1 MKTEGINFE
10 YCRNLFL
17 KGAYSN
23 IYILIEKRYEFIK
36 QNISKEQ
43 KGIEFGAGAG
53 LSNFFLK
60 DYSLTITDFCE
71 SNWLDLKNIDAQ
83 KTDFPA
89 ESFDYIL
96 MINVLHHLDKP
107 LQFFREAERILKPE
121 GKIVFIEPYTSLLMK
136 LLLKLSKH
144 ESFYENISPL
154 SEKYSFVKISK
165 SNIDGNNSVAK
176 LIMKNKSSFEQIF
189 PNLNIENIQYR
200 ETFIFMNSGGQYHKS
215 PYIPLPKFMLK
226 TCNLK
231 DRILTRIFPDIFALG
246 VYFTV
251 KKK

>member
-1 MKTEGINFE
+1 MKTDGINFE

-23 IYILIEKRYEFIK
+23 IYFLVEKRYEFIK

-53 LSNFFLK
+53 LSSIFLK
-60 DYSLTITDFCE
+60 DYNLIITDFCE

-83 KTDFPA
+83 KTDFPN

-107 LQFFREAERILKPE
+107 LEFFREAKRILKPE
-121 GKIVFIEPYTSLLMK
+121 GKIVFIEPFTSLLMK

-144 ESFYENISPL
+144 ENFYEKISPL
-154 SEKYSFVKISK
+154 NQEYSFAKISK

-176 LIMKNKSSFEQIF
+176 LIIKDKNIFEQIF
-189 PNLNIENIQYR
+189 PDLSIENILYR
-200 ETFIFMNSGGQYHKS
+200 EAFIFMNSGGQYHKS
-215 PYIPLPKFMLK
+215 PYLPLPKFMLK
-226 TCNLK
+226 AVNLK
-231 DRILTRIFPDIFALG
+231 DRVFTEIFPNVFALG

-251 KKK
+251 RKK